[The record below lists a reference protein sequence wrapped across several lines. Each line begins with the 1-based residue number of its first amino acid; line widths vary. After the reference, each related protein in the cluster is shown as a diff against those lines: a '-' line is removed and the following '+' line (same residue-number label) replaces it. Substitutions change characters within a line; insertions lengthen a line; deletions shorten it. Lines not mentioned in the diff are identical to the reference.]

1 MKKILFAVLT
11 IVMIG
16 ACNSPQKMSGPGG
29 DSMMNSNT
37 DTNSSMMQTDT
48 TTRRDSM

>member
-16 ACNSPQKMSGPGG
+16 ACNSPQKMSGTGS
-29 DSMMNSNT
+29 DSTGNATNS
-37 DTNSSMMQTDT
+37 SSMMQTDT